1 MNFEKGRPQI
11 IAYCRL
17 IIHCF
22 RLIFSCCIYLH
33 MSLIVKKRVDVHI
46 TALLNFVSLIIQILN
61 QNFAFLDLSLELD
74 NAGSVKRVGGCFK
87 ERLRELG
94 GLDAVCELATSCFLN
109 IRVLLFI
116 STMFTMRMFISMNLY

>member
-1 MNFEKGRPQI
+1 MFQS
-11 IAYCRL
+11 
-17 IIHCF
+17 
-22 RLIFSCCIYLH
+22 LIFPCCIYVQ

-46 TALLNFVSLIIQILN
+46 TALLFVSLTIQILN
-61 QNFAFLDLSLELD
+61 QNFSFLDLSLELD

-116 STMFTMRMFISMNLY
+116 